1 MKQIKDFEWKAFLLS
16 DLFYFDKGNQNN
28 MGALQDG
35 DIPLVSAKK
44 CDNGYKAFISKNEKR
59 LYKGH
64 CITLNNDGDGGA
76 GLAYYQPSQ
85 MALDS
90 HVTALIPKVPMSKH
104 TMLFIARSISKQRS
118 LFGHGRSINSARL
131 RIFRLMLPLAEDN
144 QPNYKFMETYMKTVE
159 KRLLAQYKAYLTH
172 IHGSNL
178 NGGGKMRQTN
188 WKAFSLNEI
197 CMINSGVRLV
207 SRQMRDGKRPFI
219 GAADSNNG
227 VTNFVSNTNAS
238 LDSNLLGVNYNGN
251 GVAIGFYHPYEA
263 IFTDDVKRIKFKQ
276 HTGNKYVYLFLKAA
290 ILKQKSKY
298 QYGYKFSGERMNRQK
313 IVLPA
318 TTEGTPDFQYME
330 NYMQYRE
337 YEILQKYTTERL
349 DNL

>member
-1 MKQIKDFEWKAFLLS
+1 MKKLSEMKWKAFFLEDVCTINS
-16 DLFYFDKGNQNN
+16 GRDIYERERIMGKTPYITATAEQNGIGYFVGNVNETLEEN
-28 MGALQDG
+28 CISVNRNGSVGYAFFHPYPALYG
-35 DIPLVSAKK
+35 
-44 CDNGYKAFISKNEKR
+44 
-59 LYKGH
+59 
-64 CITLNNDGDGGA
+64 ND
-76 GLAYYQPSQ
+76 
-85 MALDS
+85 
-90 HVTALIPKVPMSKH
+90 TRKLIPHNRNKYVAM
-104 TMLFIARSISKQRS
+104 FIARAITAQKDKYGYG
-118 LFGHGRSINSARL
+118 LKMGTARL
-131 RIFRLMLPLAEDN
+131 RRQKIMLPIDEN
-144 QPNYKFMETYMKTVE
+144 GQPDYSFMETYMKTVE

-276 HTGNKYVYLFLKAA
+276 HIGNKYVYLFLKAA

-349 DNL
+349 ENL

>member
-1 MKQIKDFEWKAFLLS
+1 MAYVSSSALNNGVDNFIGNEDGVRIFE
-16 DLFYFDKGNQNN
+16 D
-28 MGALQDG
+28 
-35 DIPLVSAKK
+35 
-44 CDNGYKAFISKNEKR
+44 
-59 LYKGH
+59 
-64 CITLNNDGDGGA
+64 CITLANSGSVGTAFYHPYKFVASD
-76 GLAYYQPSQ
+76 
-85 MALDS
+85 
-90 HVTALIPKVPMSKH
+90 HVTKLKNNLFNKYIY
-104 TMLFIARSISKQRS
+104 LFIATIANRLSEKYSFNREINDKR
-118 LFGHGRSINSARL
+118 LGREKI
-131 RIFRLMLPLAEDN
+131 MLPIDGNGLPD
-144 QPNYKFMETYMKTVE
+144 YTFMEEYMKAVE
-159 KRLLAQYKAYLTH
+159 KRLLAQYKEYIMRVHNLD
-172 IHGSNL
+172 L
-178 NGGGKMRQTN
+178 NGGGKMKNVQ

-197 CMINSGVRLV
+197 CDIRPGVRLV
-207 SRQMRDGKRPFI
+207 SREMIEGKRPFI

-227 VTNFVSNTNAS
+227 VTNFVSNKNAS

-276 HTGNKYVYLFLKAA
+276 HEGNKYVYLFLKAA

-337 YEILQKYTTERL
+337 YEILLKYTAERL
-349 DNL
+349 DNLH